1 MMAAIL
7 RWVSPIAAAT
17 LLTACD
23 VPSIDSCYSCID
35 APSDRPIPAA
45 LQSKVRLIH
54 GGHLPEEAQQ
64 VFYSE
69 MCGIDCHQ
77 QLRFDAST
85 AVVEGFVQRLLP
97 QAPAQPAA
105 HTSPTEGPA
114 WWAAQHVAGTQVR
127 QSGTEQPWPL
137 TIVTLPI
144 DNGQTRVW
152 LSAFQT

>member
-1 MMAAIL
+1 MMAAIP
-7 RWVSPIAAAT
+7 RWVSAVTAAA

-23 VPSIDSCYSCID
+23 GLGIDSCYSCID

-69 MCGIDCHQ
+69 TCGIDCQ
-77 QLRFDAST
+77 QRLRFDAPT

-97 QAPAQPAA
+97 QATRQSAARTGPIEGHSWWVAQR
-105 HTSPTEGPA
+105 
-114 WWAAQHVAGTQVR
+114 VAGAQVR
-127 QSGTEQPWPL
+127 QSGSEQPWPL

-144 DNGQTRVW
+144 GNGQTRVW